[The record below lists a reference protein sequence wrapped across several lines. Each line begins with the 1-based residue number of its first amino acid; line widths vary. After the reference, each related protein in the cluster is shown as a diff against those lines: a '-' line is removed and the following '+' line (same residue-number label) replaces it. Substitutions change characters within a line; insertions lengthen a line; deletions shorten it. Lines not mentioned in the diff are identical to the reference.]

1 MFNDLIGMTHVLI
14 DSCFLFCF
22 LGVGYHSESFPLA
35 ILNKAIGYHQLVAL
49 LWYQIFQVSLPV
61 QLNPSTLYPLTLS
74 QASSRFQVL
83 ASTIFLYFLIF
94 SCFFFVS
101 SFRSVQTFVYKKNT
115 LTIYLWLI
123 SPNTMSPNFTS
134 VFANDRALF

>member
-1 MFNDLIGMTHVLI
+1 
-14 DSCFLFCF
+14 
-22 LGVGYHSESFPLA
+22 
-35 ILNKAIGYHQLVAL
+35 
-49 LWYQIFQVSLPV
+49 
-61 QLNPSTLYPLTLS
+61 
-74 QASSRFQVL
+74 
-83 ASTIFLYFLIF
+83 LYFLIF